1 MWFELS
7 APCLVLARYGVCSCG
22 LYGMYGGTGYYADP
36 EKELDHGFYKN
47 TLPLTVQMLQEV
59 GTLCTQNGQ
68 ENI

>member
-1 MWFELS
+1 MHLS
-7 APCLVLARYGVCSCG
+7 NFFFVIVN
-22 LYGMYGGTGYYADP
+22 LYRSQAANYADP

-68 ENI
+68 ENV